1 MKHKYAF
8 SFHIQK
14 QQSPAI
20 AVSAVVWPA
29 CVTVS
34 CVICVNH
41 PSCKHGQIQ
50 KVIFYFLSDR
60 CLNYLMV
67 PVTFE
72 IILLLRSMSKLLRWN
87 QNICRLTPFCLPFT
101 LEGNEIFLSRFV
113 ITFLFQ
119 MKIETSKCEGFISW
133 SECIWH
139 PQNQRN
145 HSYQVETEPK
155 KAHSMQK
162 K

>member
-41 PSCKHGQIQ
+41 PSCKHGQI
-50 KVIFYFLSDR
+50 
-60 CLNYLMV
+60 
-67 PVTFE
+67 
-72 IILLLRSMSKLLRWN
+72 
-87 QNICRLTPFCLPFT
+87 
-101 LEGNEIFLSRFV
+101 
-113 ITFLFQ
+113 
-119 MKIETSKCEGFISW
+119 
-133 SECIWH
+133 
-139 PQNQRN
+139 
-145 HSYQVETEPK
+145 
-155 KAHSMQK
+155 
-162 K
+162 